1 MVRTLEAH
9 QHELLERYDMV
20 LTIDVDE
27 IVRPNPEWGTLGQ
40 YLDRFDEEWVNCL
53 GYEILHLKDREGPL
67 RPTGRSSSSAD
78 TGSRTPP
85 TTSRRWQRSR

>member
-20 LTIDVDE
+20 LTTDVDE
-27 IVRPNPEWGTLGQ
+27 IVVPNPEWGTLGQ

-53 GYEILHLKDREGPL
+53 GYEVLHLKDREP
-67 RPTGRSSSSAD
+67 RFASTGRSSSSAA

-85 TTSRRWQRSR
+85 TTSRRWPPSR